1 MHSQEGRLSALR
13 QRDNYFARTP
23 RRASHPYRKAETLG
37 VGSMSFTS
45 YSTDRL
51 RLPQLAVIESEA
63 VADVPEDEVR
73 AHAILHAQIGLGT
86 HTREG
91 GMACVGLEA
100 FGG

>member
-1 MHSQEGRLSALR
+1 MHAR
-13 QRDNYFARTP
+13 RDEV
-23 RRASHPYRKAETLG
+23 SHPYRKAETLG

-63 VADVPEDEVR
+63 IADVPEDEVR
-73 AHAILHAQIGLGT
+73 AHAILHAQIGHRT

-91 GMACVGLEA
+91 GMTCVGLEA